1 MRTVCGEEVVD
12 LLLYHQDVR
21 TIAIRDEMEDG
32 EEEVEEADS
41 IVVTTTDSIV
51 DDRDLLLHEVTIR
64 ADDLV

>member
-1 MRTVCGEEVVD
+1 M
-12 LLLYHQDVR
+12 LYHQDVR